1 METRQLDICGVIA
14 FDGVTRNGLWLH
26 PDGEH
31 LVYATG
37 NKVTIKNTKTE
48 EQIFLT
54 GHKTLVSALCISPCG
69 DMIASGQVTHHGFK
83 ATVIIWDYEKRKMKA
98 SYEMH
103 KVRVENV
110 CFTQDGRYLISLG
123 GRDDG
128 YIVVWDVENQSPL
141 CGNSIL

>member
-1 METRQLDICGVIA
+1 MRSHSE
-14 FDGVTRNGLWLH
+14 
-26 PDGEH
+26 
-31 LVYATG
+31 
-37 NKVTIKNTKTE
+37 
-48 EQIFLT
+48 
-54 GHKTLVSALCISPCG
+54 ISELF
-69 DMIASGQVTHHGFK
+69 STQ